1 MKIKLN
7 KSQWLS
13 MGKQAGWTGNVKTA
27 QVDQDDTSMLFD
39 DGTSFSRQAPK
50 DVNQLITTREEAR
63 LALRNIYLIGNKF
76 VNISNDPGGRIEDKP
91 EVKRKVSSFLY
102 NNIETVENLL
112 DPFDDFRLVVGGV
125 LSSVDAF
132 IKNWDE
138 SSAQQMVQSSKSLI
152 RRLTSPA
159 EMNRGSKGSFIP
171 E

>member
-50 DVNQLITTREEAR
+50 DVNQLITPREEAR
-63 LALRNIYLIGNKF
+63 QALRNIYLIGNIF
-76 VNISNDPGGRIEDKP
+76 LSGKP
-91 EVKRKVSSFLY
+91 LAKHKVSSFLY
-102 NNIETVENLL
+102 NNIKTVENLL
-112 DPFDDFRLVVGGV
+112 DPFDGFRLVVGGV
-125 LSSVDAF
+125 SSSVDAF

-138 SSAQQMVQSSKSLI
+138 SSAQQMIQSSTSLI
-152 RRLTSPA
+152 L
-159 EMNRGSKGSFIP
+159 NLLGLQLDKIGKI
-171 E
+171 